1 MQTKKRANAC
11 CSPGTRFS
19 PLSAAPIRKDTIDI
33 ALSGKGWT
41 PEGYPLVSN
50 RKIDNIQHER
60 SSDQTV
66 GKLIEPDK
74 INGIRKHLGAT
85 FGLAGWDGRLD
96 WDGLMILRLVNRDHR
111 EQPVKRLPRNRMFWC
126 GG

>member
-1 MQTKKRANAC
+1 
-11 CSPGTRFS
+11 
-19 PLSAAPIRKDTIDI
+19 
-33 ALSGKGWT
+33 
-41 PEGYPLVSN
+41 VSN

-74 INGIRKHLGAT
+74 INAISKHLGAT
-85 FGLAGWDGRLD
+85 FGRAGWDGRLD